1 MITPLKQ
8 EKAKKFGELDKI
20 KIIEIMTC
28 FSVNLQL
35 IKIHKIRVK
44 IIRKSWK
51 YSYLSAIKLP
61 C

>member
-1 MITPLKQ
+1 MMITPLKQ

-35 IKIHKIRVK
+35 IRFTKSGLKLSENLGNIHI
-44 IIRKSWK
+44 
-51 YSYLSAIKLP
+51 YPQLNF
-61 C
+61 

>member
-1 MITPLKQ
+1 MMITPLKQ
-8 EKAKKFGELDKI
+8 EKAKKFGELDKN

-35 IKIHKIRVK
+35 KIHKIRVK

>member
-51 YSYLSAIKLP
+51 YSYLFPIKLP